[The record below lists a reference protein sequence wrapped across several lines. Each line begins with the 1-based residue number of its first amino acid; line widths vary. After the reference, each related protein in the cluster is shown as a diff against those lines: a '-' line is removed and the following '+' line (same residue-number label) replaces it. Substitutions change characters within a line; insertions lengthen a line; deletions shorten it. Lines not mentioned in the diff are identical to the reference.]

1 MKLKDKIFNK
11 YILYVICFVILNIFD
26 AVRDMQLVSLQ
37 IQNRYIRLEDVLP
50 GYKMGDIWMIVSNAT
65 GIFMMLIVLSGYKLK
80 QFLTKVNAVWTG
92 CCILAMIILPFVRT
106 GKYGTILV
114 QEEIAIINVWWIVLV
129 AKQICV
135 KAFREKKMP
144 IKFNALAW
152 LWIAITMCMFF
163 SVAKSH
169 MWPIFYLGMFGCFYL
184 TEYKKQDIIRLFNAM
199 IDGSIIAFVLMQTIA
214 CLLRPYDTARY
225 EMLYSDCNMAA
236 SYYLI
241 IYVMCLAKLHL
252 LYIYQTKIWK
262 RMLYTLM
269 AGVALSLQFMTGC
282 RTVWGAAVVVTV
294 FYGIIVVKKLWNKNW
309 ISVFICGILLTAV
322 TIMMLFSTYL
332 AIRWMPTVLP
342 ARLWY
347 ADELE
352 RLNREVLI
360 GESKY
365 SEKYVEF
372 DELIQQHLA
381 RIIRTF
387 VPEWG
392 DLSIIMPYTNDR
404 LVGESKTAIITRGL
418 TNVVATQEKTSKAID
433 LSLKDRAAIYKA
445 YYNEL
450 TWWGNNITDENM
462 VKMRYHA
469 HSLYL
474 QIAFSYG
481 IPAGMLLIIIAVGLS
496 IYSYKRVIKDRNNPY
511 VIIPF
516 MVCIIFFGTGIMN
529 VVWNT
534 GQLMLFLV
542 YFTQYPFRKIDAC
555 ICLAEE
561 KKSEE

>member
-1 MKLKDKIFNK
+1 MN
-11 YILYVICFVILNIFD
+11 
-26 AVRDMQLVSLQ
+26 
-37 IQNRYIRLEDVLP
+37 
-50 GYKMGDIWMIVSNAT
+50 
-65 GIFMMLIVLSGYKLK
+65 GI
-80 QFLTKVNAVWTG
+80 
-92 CCILAMIILPFVRT
+92 
-106 GKYGTILV
+106 
-114 QEEIAIINVWWIVLV
+114 
-129 AKQICV
+129 
-135 KAFREKKMP
+135 
-144 IKFNALAW
+144 
-152 LWIAITMCMFF
+152 
-163 SVAKSH
+163 
-169 MWPIFYLGMFGCFYL
+169 
-184 TEYKKQDIIRLFNAM
+184 
-199 IDGSIIAFVLMQTIA
+199 
-214 CLLRPYDTARY
+214 
-225 EMLYSDCNMAA
+225 
-236 SYYLI
+236 
-241 IYVMCLAKLHL
+241 
-252 LYIYQTKIWK
+252 
-262 RMLYTLM
+262 
-269 AGVALSLQFMTGC
+269 SLQFHS
-282 RTVWGAAVVVTV
+282 
-294 FYGIIVVKKLWNKNW
+294 K
-309 ISVFICGILLTAV
+309 
-322 TIMMLFSTYL
+322 
-332 AIRWMPTVLP
+332 
-342 ARLWY
+342 
-347 ADELE
+347 
-352 RLNREVLI
+352 
-360 GESKY
+360 KY